1 MSVSGINQNG
11 GVSAW
16 SQIAPWQQNTPGTAS
31 ASTGKPKDAFKS
43 DFAALFS
50 AVQSGDM
57 TSAQQALTQL
67 QADQQAVYGPA
78 SPSGSASATTATSST
93 NSSGSPVQNDLQ
105 SLISAVKAGDPAA
118 AQKALSTLQGDL
130 KALGGGHHH
139 HHHHGG
145 GSAPAPTTS
154 ATDPL
159 ATDSTSTDL
168 TGTASA
174 NGTASGSAVSS

>member
-1 MSVSGINQNG
+1 MSVTGINQNSG
-11 GVSAW
+11 ISAW
-16 SQIAPWQQNTPGTAS
+16 SQIAPWQQNTQATTS
-31 ASTGKPKDAFKS
+31 VSTGKPKDAFKS

-78 SPSGSASATTATSST
+78 SPSSSSST
-93 NSSGSPVQNDLQ
+93 TSTASSPNGSGSPVQNDLQ
-105 SLISAVKAGDPAA
+105 SLISAVQAGDPAA

-130 KALGGGHHH
+130 KSLGGGHHH

-145 GSAPAPTTS
+145 GGAPAPATS

-159 ATDSTSTDL
+159 ATDSTTD
-168 TGTASA
+168 GVPSSAS
-174 NGTASGSAVSS
+174 ASGSLGGVAS